1 MTPSILIFA
10 ACVAIVTLTA
20 ALVYG
25 RLWIHLRGTTVTP
38 TGFGAFLALAL
49 LAGSVV
55 LRLPGN
61 VVIAFSVIVAATA
74 VYWLDDL
81 RELSA
86 RLRMAVSFATG
97 AAVCGLLLPCDVDL
111 PLWVILGACL
121 AAGGLNVV
129 LTNIVNFY
137 DGADLNLAT
146 FIALTAGGILLL
158 SDGSPAMTVS
168 AVACLAFITP
178 FAVLNS
184 RPRSIYL
191 GDAGS
196 FAFASLVTMMTII
209 YLRGGEELPPTVAVP
224 LALPAF
230 DTFYVFCVRM
240 IEKHDLLTRNYLHLY
255 QKLNQHR
262 PRFCYLAP
270 QFINAVLVLAAASGL
285 QAVGVTPFFAVLI
298 AAVGVTI
305 PFYFGCR
312 KFLLPRIDEAGDS

>member
-10 ACVAIVTLTA
+10 ACVAIVTLAA
-20 ALVYG
+20 ALIYR
-25 RLWIHLRGTTVTP
+25 RLWIRLRGTLVTP

-49 LAGSVV
+49 LAGSMV
-55 LRLPGN
+55 LRMPGN

-86 RLRMAVSFATG
+86 RLRMALSFATG
-97 AAVCGLLLPCDVDL
+97 SAVCGLLLPGDGDL
-111 PLWVILGACL
+111 PMWVILGACL

-129 LTNIVNFY
+129 LTNIINFY

-146 FIALTAGGILLL
+146 VIALTAGGILLL

-168 AVACLAFITP
+168 AVACFAFIAP

-196 FAFASLVTMMTII
+196 FAFASLVTMMAII
-209 YLRGGEELPPTVAVP
+209 YLRGGDELPPTVAIP

-255 QKLNQHR
+255 QKVNVHR
-262 PRFCYLAP
+262 PGFLYLVP
-270 QFINAVLVLAAASGL
+270 QIVNALLLLAAATGL
-285 QAVGVTPFFAVLI
+285 QAVGLSPFFAVLI

-312 KFLLPRIDEAGDS
+312 KFLLPRNEQAGVS

>member
-1 MTPSILIFA
+1 MTPSMLIFA
-10 ACVAIVTLTA
+10 GCVAIVTLVAGLT
-20 ALVYG
+20 YR
-25 RLWIHLRGTTVTP
+25 RLWIRVRGTVVTP
-38 TGFGAFLALAL
+38 TGFGAFLAIAL
-49 LAGSVV
+49 LVGAIV
-55 LRLPGN
+55 LGMPEN
-61 VVIAFSVIVAATA
+61 VTIAFAIVATATA
-74 VYWLDDL
+74 IYWLDDL

-86 RLRMAVSFATG
+86 RLRMTVSFATG
-97 AAVCGLLLPCDVDL
+97 AAVCGLLLAGDGDL
-111 PLWVILGACL
+111 PLWVVVAACL

-158 SDGSPAMTVS
+158 SDGSPTMTAS
-168 AVACLAFITP
+168 AVACLAFIAP
-178 FAVLNS
+178 FAVMNS
-184 RPRSIYL
+184 RPRTIYL

-196 FAFASLVTMMTII
+196 FAFASLLTMMAII
-209 YLRGGEELPPTVAVP
+209 YLRGGDELPPTVAIP

-262 PRFCYLAP
+262 SGFFYLVP
-270 QFINAVLVLAAASGL
+270 QIVNALLLLAAATGL
-285 QAVGVTPFFAVLI
+285 QAVGVSPFFAVLI
-298 AAVGVTI
+298 AAVGVTV

-312 KFLLPRIDEAGDS
+312 RFLLPRNDKEGAS